1 MIADSQTS
9 ASFKS
14 AIRYT
19 TTEKNAQIRR
29 DDLSE
34 IEKMAAEFG
43 VYNGRVSTV
52 ETRNVFHEDDPM
64 DAAWEM
70 QVAADLR
77 ERVEKPVYSVS
88 VSYQVEDDPTDEE
101 MVEDMDM
108 FLEMRGLGEHQ
119 AVYVVHRDTD
129 NPHIHATVNRIHPR
143 SEELWRDSFDY
154 YENMKALRQIERER
168 GWSTPER
175 DETRG
180 LVPDWKLQKFDR
192 LGEELFSSQV
202 LEEAGDVFAE
212 AESWKEL
219 QLELAEKG
227 LTVKEKGSGGI
238 VTDGNEE
245 APLSELARMW
255 SFNRLDEGFPDE
267 FRSEREIRQAERE
280 EETDPM
286 EKALSPNGPPPEE
299 TDPMEE
305 TLSPNGPPPGEMSD
319 GDLQKSA
326 RELTQSLERYRDYM
340 TTEYRISDE
349 ELHWWHIELK
359 EERLEALREEM
370 WERGLSLDRLQD
382 PFPEKMTFEELIRER
397 VARLDEQGERYRE
410 IAEEI
415 ERRDQ
420 VWTEGQEQVAEPL
433 RQWSAL
439 KEEGSLEEKYTALD
453 EAKRRF
459 VELTGPEK
467 VDLWDALRDRTG
479 LERALSSD
487 RVGANQ
493 AAVFD
498 RLDEAIKS
506 GDTQPYDL
514 LRGARERFEGLSETE
529 QEEVWGRLSDSG
541 KRWLKK
547 SLDSQWLTEEQRKVV
562 GFLRAVRRAEEQDP
576 GSEKSDSS
584 KKGAAEVFSGLPE
597 RDQQELRERL
607 HEVAEEWLDKGL
619 RLAGHV
625 KDEGEDRGQSRGFT
639 RSR

>member
-9 ASFKS
+9 ASFES

-34 IEKMAAEFG
+34 IAKMAAEFG

-119 AVYVVHRDTD
+119 AVYAVHRDTD

-280 EETDPM
+280 IRQAQREEETDPL
-286 EKALSPNGPPPEE
+286 EEALTP
-299 TDPMEE
+299 D
-305 TLSPNGPPPGEMSD
+305 GPPPGEMSD

-326 RELTQSLERYRDYM
+326 RELTQSLERDRDYM
-340 TTEYRISDE
+340 VTEYRIVHE
-349 ELHWWHIELK
+349 ELHWWHMELK

-370 WERGLSLDRLQD
+370 KERGLSLDRLQD

-410 IAEEI
+410 VVEEVN
-415 ERRDQ
+415 RRGQ
-420 VWTEGQEQVAEPL
+420 MWTEGQEQVAEPL

-439 KEEGSLEEKYTALD
+439 KEEGSFEEQYTALD
-453 EAKRRF
+453 EAKRGF

-467 VDLWDALRDRTG
+467 VDLWDVLRDTTG

-498 RLDEAIKS
+498 RLNEVVKS

-514 LRGARERFEGLSETE
+514 LRQVRERFEGLSETE
-529 QEEVWGRLSDSG
+529 QEEVWERLPDSG

-547 SLDSQWLTEEQRKVV
+547 SLDSQWLTDEQRKVV
-562 GFLRAVRRAEEQDP
+562 GFLSAARRAEEQDP

-607 HEVAEEWLDKGL
+607 NEGAEERLDKGL
-619 RLAGHV
+619 RLAGHL
-625 KDEGEDRGQSRGFT
+625 KDEGEDRSQSRGFT
-639 RSR
+639 QSR